1 MRVPSSPV
9 VVSLF
14 ALIQCASAGTI
25 PQSQHIWIITE
36 ENHSYE
42 KVMGNSDMPY
52 FNSLKKSTLS
62 PRSTM
67 PTFTTHLPI

>member
-1 MRVPSSPV
+1 MRVPSSSV

-14 ALIQCASAGTI
+14 ALTLCASAGTI

-42 KVMGNSDMPY
+42 KVIGNSAMPY
-52 FNSLKKSTLS
+52 LNSLANKYALATQ
-62 PRSTM
+62 
-67 PTFTTHLPI
+67 